1 MSLLAV
7 ALAVA
12 LHILAAFGAWWLAP
26 LQPTEPKE
34 EPIMVVFDSTP
45 SNVGLQMPAR
55 TGPPAEA
62 PAASPAPAA
71 EPKQEEPPPQQQAMA
86 APQATAPL
94 EPAPVLPSPAKPE
107 PAPNLPIYEFS
118 IPPPP
123 PPPAAPTARDF
134 ARPPAP
140 GRPRPIQ
147 RAQPYPP
154 RPLPPSQERPPA
166 EAPAS
171 MPAPIPGPNMADM
184 FAGSGRMRNDYL
196 SNLFRHLAP
205 YRVRSRTA
213 RAASQSGHIMS
224 RVTVARNGAVL
235 DVNIEQSSGSPALDA
250 AELEAIRSAAPFP
263 PLPASMPGD
272 PIVLHLRMT
281 Y

>member
-1 MSLLAV
+1 MTDTSLTRPIQRMSLLAV

-12 LHILAAFGAWWLAP
+12 LHILAAFGVWWLAP
-26 LQPTEPKE
+26 RQPTEPEE

-45 SNVGLQMPAR
+45 SNVGLQMPER
-55 TGPPAEA
+55 TGPPAES
-62 PAASPAPAA
+62 PAASPTPAA

-86 APQATAPL
+86 TAT
-94 EPAPVLPSPAKPE
+94 PE
-107 PAPNLPIYEFS
+107 PEPEPEQAPALPVYEFS

-123 PPPAAPTARDF
+123 PPAAAPTSRDF
-134 ARPPAP
+134 ARPPA
-140 GRPRPIQ
+140 RPRPVQ

-213 RAASQSGHIMS
+213 RAGSQSGRIMS

-235 DVNIEQSSGSPALDA
+235 GVSIEQSSGSPALDA